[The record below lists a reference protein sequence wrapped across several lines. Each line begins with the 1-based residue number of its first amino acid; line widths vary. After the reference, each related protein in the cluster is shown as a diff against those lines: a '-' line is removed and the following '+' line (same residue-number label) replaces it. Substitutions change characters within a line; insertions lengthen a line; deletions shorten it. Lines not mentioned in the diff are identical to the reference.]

1 MTDFQ
6 AIVLGILQGA
16 TEWLPISSTAHLRV
30 VPALCG
36 WEDPGAAFTAITQLG
51 TFLAALVYFRRDIW
65 AILRGGKGAEGVG
78 GRADRRLLWPI
89 LLGTVPICV
98 FGALFQKAIESS
110 LRSLWVV
117 AGSLIVFA
125 LLLAAAEALHLARRR
140 MGDVKLSDG
149 LIVGIGQAFAL
160 IPGASR
166 SGATITAALFAG
178 LERATA
184 ARFSF
189 LLSLPAVFLAGIYEL
204 FKIRHLVSDSHLGRP
219 IFLATALAFLV
230 GWATIHWLLQ
240 FLRTRPTYVFIA
252 YRLALGLLIIALLAS
267 GRLQAVDDVSS
278 RSMQAF
284 SSNTT
289 RSYISAS
296 KSVQLIV
303 ARSEFAF

>member
-6 AIVLGILQGA
+6 AVVLGVLQGA
-16 TEWLPISSTAHLRV
+16 TEWLPISSTAHLRI

-36 WEDPGAAFTAITQLG
+36 WEDPGAAFTAISQLG
-51 TFLAALVYFRRDIW
+51 TFLAAFIYFRRDIW

-78 GRADRRLLWPI
+78 GLADRRLLLPI
-89 LLGTVPICV
+89 LVGTIPICILGV
-98 FGALFQKAIESS
+98 LFQKAIESS

-125 LLLAAAEALHLARRR
+125 ILLALAEARHLARRK
-140 MGDVKLSDG
+140 MGDVTLTDG

-189 LLSLPAVFLAGIYEL
+189 LLSLPAVFLAGAYEL
-204 FKIRHLVSDSHLGRP
+204 FKIRHVITDSHLGRP
-219 IFLATALAFLV
+219 VFLATALAFFV

-240 FLRTRPTYVFIA
+240 FLRTHPTYVFII
-252 YRLALGLLIIALLAS
+252 YRLVLGLLIIALLGS
-267 GRLQAVDDVSS
+267 GRL
-278 RSMQAF
+278 
-284 SSNTT
+284 
-289 RSYISAS
+289 
-296 KSVQLIV
+296 
-303 ARSEFAF
+303 